1 MRVIRVHPVRFL
13 SRLLLGVVVSVTL
26 LATGAPARALEASG
40 FTYVVSSRSATV
52 TGCVGTCPTTLAIPA
67 TLGGYSVKTIA
78 PSAFRDKQLT
88 SVTIP
93 NSVTSIDKYAFRD
106 NQLSSV
112 TIPNSVTIIDYGV
125 FSFNQLTSVTI
136 PNSVTIIGNHAFRDN
151 QLSSVTI
158 PNSVTI
164 IGPSAF
170 RDNQLTSVT
179 IPNSVAG
186 INDYAFSNNQLTS
199 VTIPNSVLVI
209 GNYAFGANQLTS
221 VTIPNSVVSI
231 ANYAFVNNELTS
243 VTFEGNAPD
252 AGRDVFYDNGSLNAI
267 KRYKGTTGWGST
279 WGGMLVDILPAV
291 RAAAT
296 VKPTI
301 RGTATVNK
309 TLTAAKGTWTGHPAP
324 TFTYQWYAC
333 TNTVT
338 VARATV
344 PSTCKRIT
352 GATRSTF
359 TLTSAQRGKY
369 VTVLVTGTSAGTTR
383 TTWLSKTT
391 TKIK

>member
-1 MRVIRVHPVRFL
+1 MRVIRVRPVHRL
-13 SRLLLGVVVSVTL
+13 SRLLAGLVVSVTL
-26 LATGAPARALEASG
+26 LATGAPVRALEASG
-40 FTYVVSSRSATV
+40 FTYVVSSGSATV
-52 TGCVGTCPTTLAIPA
+52 TGCVGTCPANLVIPA
-67 TLGGYSVKTIA
+67 TLGGYSVTIVDYA
-78 PSAFRDKQLT
+78 AF
-88 SVTIP
+88 
-93 NSVTSIDKYAFRD
+93 
-106 NQLSSV
+106 
-112 TIPNSVTIIDYGV
+112 
-125 FSFNQLTSVTI
+125 FSKQLTSVTI

-151 QLSSVTI
+151 QLTSVTI
-158 PNSVTI
+158 ANSVTI

-199 VTIPNSVLVI
+199 VTIPNSVMGI
-209 GNYAFGANQLTS
+209 GSYAFGANQLTS
-221 VTIPNSVVSI
+221 VTIPNSVTI
-231 ANYAFVNNELTS
+231 IGNYAFISNELTS

-252 AGRDVFYDNGSLNAI
+252 AGRDVFYSNGSLTAI

-279 WGGMLVDILPAV
+279 WGGTLVDILAAV

-301 RGTATVNK
+301 KGTATVNK
-309 TLTAAKGTWTGHPAP
+309 VLTAVKGTWTGHPAP
-324 TFTYQWYAC
+324 AFTYQWYVC

-359 TLTSAQRGKY
+359 KLTSAQRSKY
-369 VTVLVTGTSAGTTR
+369 VTVLVSGTSAGTTR
-383 TTWLSKTT
+383 TTWLAKTT
-391 TKIK
+391 TKIR